1 MLRRLSVLAI
11 AAVAAVGVAVPGV
24 ATAQV
29 LPGEA
34 LVTVGS
40 PPGPF
45 SQNKQNEPAVAV
57 DAFHPNVLRPGP
69 TRKSTTRRATP
80 GPTTRVPSR
89 PE

>member
-1 MLRRLSVLAI
+1 MLRRLSILAI
-11 AAVAAVGVAVPGV
+11 AAVAAVGVALPGV
-24 ATAQV
+24 ATAQP

-57 DAFHPNVLRPGP
+57 NESNPTVLAAGVNEEREGW
-69 TRKSTTRRATP
+69 
-80 GPTTRVPSR
+80 
-89 PE
+89 